1 MSNSSSAIL
10 MAGIPATSFSL
21 YHRIRF
27 VVGDPTAYILLPT
40 EGGSESTLILRD
52 IEMQRARQKAR
63 VDHVHCPA
71 DFTPASG
78 LSGDRETATA
88 QSVAEL
94 LSRNGITTVTSDRT
108 LPLIYAH
115 ILSERGIVVECDLDL
130 GVSERRAKDDEEVAW
145 LAEAQ
150 ATTEALM
157 RQTLEWISL
166 ADVDDS
172 GQLMIDGEVLTSERV
187 QKRIDIWVLE
197 AGCSHPGSIVAGGPQ
212 GADCHHFGLGPLR
225 TNEPIIVDIFP
236 RVKASKYNG
245 DCTRT
250 MVHGTISDEIGRM
263 HAAVAVAKKAAIDA
277 TRAGVTGQAVH
288 EATTAAM
295 LGQGYQM
302 GLPTADA
309 PGTYC
314 AMTHGTG
321 HGVGLEVHEPPLLD
335 RGGPALVVG
344 DCLTIEPGLYSR
356 AIGGVRLED
365 MVIVREDGCDNLNKL
380 PEGLDWRP

>member
-1 MSNSSSAIL
+1 

-27 VVGDPTAYILLPT
+27 IVGDPTALLVLPS
-40 EGGSESTLILRD
+40 ESGSQSTLILRD

-63 VDHVHCPA
+63 VDQVHCPA
-71 DFTPASG
+71 DFTPESG

-94 LSRNGITTVTSDRT
+94 LNRKGITSVTSDRT

-115 ILSERGIVVECDLDL
+115 ILAERGITVECDLDL
-130 GVSERRAKDDEEVAW
+130 GVTERRAKDDEEVAW

-150 ATTEALM
+150 ATTEDLM
-157 RQTLEWISL
+157 RQALEWIST
-166 ADVDDS
+166 ASVDDS
-172 GQLMIDGEVLTSERV
+172 GQLIVDGEVLTSERV

-197 AGCSHPGSIVAGGPQ
+197 AGCNHPGSIVAGGPQ
-212 GADCHHFGLGPLR
+212 GADCHHFGTGPLR

-250 MVHGTISDEIGRM
+250 MVHGDISDELHRM
-263 HAAVAVAKKAAIDA
+263 HAAVSVAKKAAIDA
-277 TRAGVTGQAVH
+277 TRAGVTGEAVH
-288 EATTAAM
+288 EATKAAI
-295 LGQGYQM
+295 LGQGFQM
-302 GLPTADA
+302 GLPTADD
-309 PGTYC
+309 PDTYC
-314 AMTHGTG
+314 AMIHGTG

-335 RGGPALVVG
+335 RGGPPLVVG

-356 AIGGVRLED
+356 ALGGIRLED
-365 MVIVREDGCDNLNKL
+365 MVIVRENGCDNLNKL
-380 PEGLDWRP
+380 PEGLDWTP